1 MGKAWLA
8 DPRCGSNLL
17 HLAAP
22 IQEEILS
29 WPEVNGKR
37 DPVSELALR
46 RLTRIPSWSKQ
57 LELWHKLLP
66 AANPAA
72 SAAAGKPVDLSR
84 A

>member
-1 MGKAWLA
+1 MTRARITQIL
-8 DPRCGSNLL
+8 NLL

-29 WPEVNGKR
+29 WPEGKSKR
-37 DPVSELALR
+37 DPVSERALR

-57 LELWHKLLP
+57 LELWHKLVP
-66 AANPAA
+66 TANHAA
-72 SAAAGKPVDLSR
+72 SAAADKPVDLSR